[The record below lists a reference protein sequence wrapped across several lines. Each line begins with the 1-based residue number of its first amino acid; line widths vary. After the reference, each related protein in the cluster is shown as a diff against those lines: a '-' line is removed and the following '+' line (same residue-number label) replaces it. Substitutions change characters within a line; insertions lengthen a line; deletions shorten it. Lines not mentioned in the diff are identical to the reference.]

1 MSSKQKNLMSKPTV
15 KTEYDR
21 VLSEYIELGHMTS
34 TPPYELWNDGCVQ
47 SFYMPH
53 HAVLKPHSTTT
64 KLRVVFNASCSSSNG
79 NSLNDL
85 LYPGPVLQSDITL
98 LLLNWRFYR
107 YVFNGDMEKMY
118 RQIGIHPDHAQY
130 QRILFRPNGDQK
142 VVDYNLNTVTF
153 GVNCAP
159 YLAIRTLHQLSSDV
173 ETSFP
178 LASKI
183 LKKEFYVDDV
193 LSGAHDILSA
203 RKAQTELIEAL
214 RSAGFNLRKW
224 AANDSELLNHIPRE
238 DLLNKGF
245 LTIEDDS
252 STKTLGVQWNA
263 STDTFSF
270 STNPQSL
277 SVVSTTKR
285 DVLSAISR
293 LYDPAGWLAP
303 VVVTAK
309 IIMQQIWKDGTGW
322 KQNLKPLTHQKW
334 KSFISDFSEIEK
346 ITIPRWVDYS
356 PWKKMELHG
365 FSDAS
370 EKAYAATIYVRVRH
384 DSSLVTSHLLWA
396 KSKVAPVNTLSLP
409 RLELQAAYLLS
420 RMIRILL
427 NQFDFLNNIPIH
439 LWTDSTI
446 VLAWLS
452 KPPSTW
458 KTFVANRTS
467 EIITNVSDVQW
478 SHVPSA
484 DNPADLASRGISP
497 GELKSNQLWWTG
509 PNWLQE
515 PKLNWP
521 SLQEHDPPDESV
533 LELKSISKHV
543 NVALQKIE
551 FENKIL
557 NRFSSWHRALRVMS
571 YVFRFREAARK
582 VPNRT
587 EYHTISLSHEEIKST
602 KTKIIQLTQ
611 KQYFGGEYF
620 ALIQGTKVHSKSK
633 ILSLSPFLDS
643 NQVIRSQGRL
653 ACSSLSY
660 NEKFPII
667 VPYKSYLSHLIL
679 SYIHQLSLHGEIQLM
694 TRLVRS
700 EYWIPKLSNLIKDYI
715 RKCKPCVLYKK
726 SVQAQF
732 MGALPAERTVLSL
745 PFTNTGIDFA
755 GPFTIQNFY
764 GRKCRLEKGYACLFV
779 CFVTKGIHLE
789 AVSDLSAAAFLAAFT
804 RFVSRRGLPATV
816 FSDNGTNF
824 VGASKLLISDLQK
837 AVQSY
842 PADSAP
848 NFSKITWK
856 FIPPGSPHMGGLWEA
871 GVKSFKTHFKKIAG
885 NEKYTFEDFSTLL
898 TRIEACLNSRPLT
911 RMSDN
916 PEDLLPLTPGH
927 FLRGG
932 PLLSPP
938 EPCESQKNISFMR
951 RWKTLKVIHHKFSLR
966 WKEEYLKGLMNR
978 YEWKY
983 PQRDIAVNDL
993 VVLRN
998 EQLPPNEWRLG
1009 RVLKVYRGPDDR
1021 VRVVD
1026 VKTQKGVVT
1035 RSVVKLCILPSD

>member
-1 MSSKQKNLMSKPTV
+1 MDLDQTHCNFNFPLADPFFYQSSSIDMLIGADLYPDIVLEGVKKNVLNSLLAQNTVFGWVLLGPYDDISIISNFSTFVSYSDEPPPSHCIERFWKIEELSQIYLLSPSDQYCEDLYRSTTFRDATGRYIVKLPFKNPTEEPQLGTSRFNAMKQYLRNEKGLKSKPIV

-21 VLSEYIELGHMTS
+21 VLSEYIELGHMSS

-53 HAVLKPHSTTT
+53 HAIFKPQSITT

-107 YVFNGDMEKMY
+107 YVFNGDIEKMY
-118 RQIGIHPDHAQY
+118 RQIGIDPDHAQY

-173 ETSFP
+173 ENSFP
-178 LASKI
+178 L
-183 LKKEFYVDDV
+183 
-193 LSGAHDILSA
+193 DILSA
-203 RKAQTELIEAL
+203 RRAQTELITAL
-214 RSAGFNLRKW
+214 RSAGFYLRKW

-238 DLLNKGF
+238 DLLNKDF
-245 LTIEDDS
+245 LTIKDDS

-309 IIMQQIWKDGTGW
+309 IIIQQIWKDGTEW
-322 KQNLKPLTHQKW
+322 KQNLKALTHQKW

-356 PWKKMELHG
+356 PWKKMQLHG

-370 EKAYAATIYVRVRH
+370 EKAYAATVYVRVRH
-384 DSSLVTSHLLWA
+384 DSSLESHSLWA
-396 KSKVAPVNTLSLP
+396 KSKFAPVNTLSLP
-409 RLELQAAYLLS
+409 RLELQGAYLLS

-467 EIITNVSDVQW
+467 EIITNVPDVQW

-515 PKLNWP
+515 PKL
-521 SLQEHDPPDESV
+521 S
-533 LELKSISKHV
+533 
-543 NVALQKIE
+543 
-551 FENKIL
+551 
-557 NRFSSWHRALRVMS
+557 
-571 YVFRFREAARK
+571 
-582 VPNRT
+582 
-587 EYHTISLSHEEIKST
+587 
-602 KTKIIQLTQ
+602 
-611 KQYFGGEYF
+611 
-620 ALIQGTKVHSKSK
+620 
-633 ILSLSPFLDS
+633 
-643 NQVIRSQGRL
+643 
-653 ACSSLSY
+653 
-660 NEKFPII
+660 
-667 VPYKSYLSHLIL
+667 
-679 SYIHQLSLHGEIQLM
+679 
-694 TRLVRS
+694 
-700 EYWIPKLSNLIKDYI
+700 
-715 RKCKPCVLYKK
+715 
-726 SVQAQF
+726 
-732 MGALPAERTVLSL
+732 
-745 PFTNTGIDFA
+745 
-755 GPFTIQNFY
+755 
-764 GRKCRLEKGYACLFV
+764 
-779 CFVTKGIHLE
+779 
-789 AVSDLSAAAFLAAFT
+789 
-804 RFVSRRGLPATV
+804 
-816 FSDNGTNF
+816 
-824 VGASKLLISDLQK
+824 
-837 AVQSY
+837 
-842 PADSAP
+842 
-848 NFSKITWK
+848 
-856 FIPPGSPHMGGLWEA
+856 
-871 GVKSFKTHFKKIAG
+871 
-885 NEKYTFEDFSTLL
+885 
-898 TRIEACLNSRPLT
+898 
-911 RMSDN
+911 
-916 PEDLLPLTPGH
+916 
-927 FLRGG
+927 
-932 PLLSPP
+932 
-938 EPCESQKNISFMR
+938 
-951 RWKTLKVIHHKFSLR
+951 
-966 WKEEYLKGLMNR
+966 
-978 YEWKY
+978 
-983 PQRDIAVNDL
+983 
-993 VVLRN
+993 
-998 EQLPPNEWRLG
+998 
-1009 RVLKVYRGPDDR
+1009 
-1021 VRVVD
+1021 
-1026 VKTQKGVVT
+1026 
-1035 RSVVKLCILPSD
+1035 